1 MLDEVY
7 RKALALKIVE
17 VTEACPGDC
26 GKEEKIEFIKSQF
39 PDFKPDEITKKL
51 KGVKH
56 QNIRTAPA
64 KNQSNALSLIFG
76 QDAIK
81 IKEIIRIEK

>member
-1 MLDEVY
+1 LLDEVY

-51 KGVKH
+51 KGVKGLQEH
-56 QNIRTAPA
+56 VNYYM
-64 KNQSNALSLIFG
+64 K
-76 QDAIK
+76 K
-81 IKEIIRIEK
+81 